1 MENLRSLMQ
10 SLDSISELIPEGTYL
25 DMANNLKKVH
35 AQIPDEND
43 FPVTEHRNLRIDV
56 PFMPTVPD
64 TDADFA
70 DLEDE
75 PFDFSDD
82 ETDEDEAPDADL
94 ADLEDE
100 PYDERYYPMS
110 SPIPNIGENLRN
122 PGQGFFVSFDRN
134 RDGTGRIISNPV
146 ERCLIRQDLILINK
160 YEREC
165 LKKLRELKPVKNITE
180 RIKRDAI
187 KSYVN
192 ARFLNIQTFTFECMY
207 RTYPQLFAYDMRLRM
222 FTRDGELTR
231 FGKEVERD
239 IYKEYIETKNALIRL
254 KSLDAHIEL
263 EWLIQAKRISTDRF
277 TELNGR

>member
-43 FPVTEHRNLRIDV
+43 FPVTDYRNLQIDV

-64 TDADFA
+64 V
-70 DLEDE
+70 
-75 PFDFSDD
+75 
-82 ETDEDEAPDADL
+82 ETDEDEVQDQFDFPDD
-94 ADLEDE
+94 
-100 PYDERYYPMS
+100 DERYYPLS
-110 SPIPNIGENLRN
+110 STIPNLTERFTN
-122 PGQGFFVSFDRN
+122 PNQGFFVSFERN
-134 RDGTGRIISNPV
+134 RDGFGDIVSRPV
-146 ERCLIRQDLILINK
+146 ERCILRQDLILINK
-160 YEREC
+160 YEKEC
-165 LKKLRELKPVKNITE
+165 LKKLRVLKPIKNITVQVKE
-180 RIKRDAI
+180 EAI

-192 ARFLNIQTFTFECMY
+192 ARFINIQTFTFECMY

-222 FTRDGELTR
+222 FTRDGGLTR

-239 IYKEYIETKNALIRL
+239 IYKEYIETKNALIGL
-254 KSLDAHIEL
+254 KSLDAHMEL
-263 EWLIQAKRISTDRF
+263 DWLQRAKRITMDRL

>member
-43 FPVTEHRNLRIDV
+43 FPVTDYRNLQIDV

-64 TDADFA
+64 I
-70 DLEDE
+70 
-75 PFDFSDD
+75 
-82 ETDEDEAPDADL
+82 ETDEDEVQDQFDFPDD
-94 ADLEDE
+94 
-100 PYDERYYPMS
+100 DERYYPLS
-110 SPIPNIGENLRN
+110 STIPNLTERFTN
-122 PGQGFFVSFDRN
+122 PSQGFFVSFERN
-134 RDGTGRIISNPV
+134 RNGFGDIVSRPV
-146 ERCLIRQDLILINK
+146 ERCILRQDLILINK
-160 YEREC
+160 YEKEC
-165 LKKLRELKPVKNITE
+165 LKKLRKLKPIKNITVQVKE
-180 RIKRDAI
+180 EAI
-187 KSYVN
+187 RAYVS

-222 FTRDGELTR
+222 FTRDGGLTR

-239 IYKEYIETKNALIRL
+239 IYKEYIETKNALIGL
-254 KSLDAHIEL
+254 KSLDAHMEL
-263 EWLIQAKRISTDRF
+263 DWLQRAKRITMDRL

>member
-43 FPVTEHRNLRIDV
+43 FPVTDYRNLQIDV

-64 TDADFA
+64 I
-70 DLEDE
+70 
-75 PFDFSDD
+75 
-82 ETDEDEAPDADL
+82 ETDEDEVQDQFDFPDD
-94 ADLEDE
+94 
-100 PYDERYYPMS
+100 DERYYPLS
-110 SPIPNIGENLRN
+110 STIPNLTERFTN
-122 PGQGFFVSFDRN
+122 PSQGFFVSFERN
-134 RDGTGRIISNPV
+134 RDGFGDIVSRPV
-146 ERCLIRQDLILINK
+146 ERCILRQDLILINK
-160 YEREC
+160 YEKEC
-165 LKKLRELKPVKNITE
+165 LKKLRKLKPIKNITVQVKE
-180 RIKRDAI
+180 EAI
-187 KSYVN
+187 RAYVS

-222 FTRDGELTR
+222 FTRDGGLTR

-239 IYKEYIETKNALIRL
+239 IYKEYIETKNALIGL
-254 KSLDAHIEL
+254 KSLDAHMEL
-263 EWLIQAKRISTDRF
+263 DWLQRAKRITMDRL

>member
-1 MENLRSLMQ
+1 
-10 SLDSISELIPEGTYL
+10 
-25 DMANNLKKVH
+25 
-35 AQIPDEND
+35 
-43 FPVTEHRNLRIDV
+43 
-56 PFMPTVPD
+56 
-64 TDADFA
+64 
-70 DLEDE
+70 
-75 PFDFSDD
+75 
-82 ETDEDEAPDADL
+82 
-94 ADLEDE
+94 
-100 PYDERYYPMS
+100 MS

-180 RIKRDAI
+180 RIKCDAI

-239 IYKEYIETKNALIRL
+239 IYKEYIETKNALIEL
-254 KSLDAHIEL
+254 KSLDAHMEL
-263 EWLIQAKRISTDRF
+263 DWLQRAKRITTDRL

>member
-43 FPVTEHRNLRIDV
+43 FPVTDYRNLQIDV

-64 TDADFA
+64 I
-70 DLEDE
+70 
-75 PFDFSDD
+75 
-82 ETDEDEAPDADL
+82 ETDEDEVQDQFDFPDD
-94 ADLEDE
+94 
-100 PYDERYYPMS
+100 DERYYPLS
-110 SPIPNIGENLRN
+110 STIPNLTECFTN
-122 PGQGFFVSFDRN
+122 PNQGFFVSFERN
-134 RDGTGRIISNPV
+134 RDGFGDIVSRPV
-146 ERCLIRQDLILINK
+146 ERCILRQDLILINK
-160 YEREC
+160 YEKAC
-165 LKKLRELKPVKNITE
+165 LKKLRELKPIKNITVQVKE
-180 RIKRDAI
+180 EAI
-187 KSYVN
+187 RAYVS

-222 FTRDGELTR
+222 FTRDGGLTR

-239 IYKEYIETKNALIRL
+239 IYKEYIETKNALIGL
-254 KSLDAHIEL
+254 KSLDAHMEL
-263 EWLIQAKRISTDRF
+263 DWLQRAKRITMDRL

>member
-1 MENLRSLMQ
+1 MENLKSLMQ

-35 AQIPDEND
+35 AQIPNEDD
-43 FPVTEHRNLRIDV
+43 FPVTDYINLFQTFDV

-64 TDADFA
+64 T
-70 DLEDE
+70 
-75 PFDFSDD
+75 
-82 ETDEDEAPDADL
+82 ETDEDEAQDPFDFSD
-94 ADLEDE
+94 DE
-100 PYDERYYPMS
+100 PYDERYYPTS

-180 RIKRDAI
+180 RIKCDAI

-192 ARFLNIQTFTFECMY
+192 ARFLNVQTFTFECMY
-207 RTYPQLFAYDMRLRM
+207 RTYPQLFTYNMRLRM
-222 FTRDGELTR
+222 FTRDGGLTR

-239 IYKEYIETKNALIRL
+239 IYKEYIETKNALIGL
-254 KSLDAHIEL
+254 KSLDAHMEL
-263 EWLIQAKRISTDRF
+263 DWLQRAKRISMDRLA
-277 TELNGR
+277 ELNGR